1 MARITKNEVE
11 KFDKLTA
18 DTESSFTKKAGI
30 TSTLPSY
37 QKIEIKDLK
46 NTFNDEQKT
55 ELKSA
60 AMQDDLT
67 HDTKNELEAI
77 NKQKTEIELKLQ
89 QMNEKNL
96 QRLLYMSPSPETL
109 PETEKLAPHEMEL
122 VLPSADHH
130 VPMTPMMI
138 GAVNPNLRVMT
149 GPLRPRMNR
158 PRSPYPPYMMRG
170 RLSPFI
176 GPRTSPPMT
185 PSQIRMS
192 PPLRPMPMHLYR
204 NPSPTAGLIRIT
216 PRHLPPQYRM
226 HQPNL
231 NNPNF
236 FLKLISI
243 LSAYH

>member
-1 MARITKNEVE
+1 
-11 KFDKLTA
+11 
-18 DTESSFTKKAGI
+18 
-30 TSTLPSY
+30 
-37 QKIEIKDLK
+37 
-46 NTFNDEQKT
+46 
-55 ELKSA
+55 
-60 AMQDDLT
+60 
-67 HDTKNELEAI
+67 
-77 NKQKTEIELKLQ
+77 
-89 QMNEKNL
+89 
-96 QRLLYMSPSPETL
+96 
-109 PETEKLAPHEMEL
+109 
-122 VLPSADHH
+122 
-130 VPMTPMMI
+130 MTPMMI

-236 FLKLISI
+236 YPRFQHQRMSPSISPRSPLRVLRCAGRFSPLRPPHFHPRYYMNGPRSPRPI
-243 LSAYH
+243 LPAQSMNRMPPPMIRPGVPPFSNQPPSASKQVPHAAQSAQTKPVKFAPLQPVKADIR